1 MFKLKLHWQILIALV
16 LGVVIGTVLQATQG
30 EEVKNNGFVS
40 FMEFMGSTVFI
51 GLLKMVI
58 VPLIFSSIVA
68 GIAGRDKSRGF
79 GRLGV
84 KTLAYYISSSAIA
97 IIIGLSIVNLMKPG
111 LIEGKPNPELVKFMN
126 DDANEFT
133 EKGASIERS
142 AVSIENDQNIFSVIG
157 SLIERMIPD
166 NVIKAASDNG
176 SMLSLIFVSL
186 LTAFG
191 LLALDGSAKDQL
203 VGLIQGLNDLMIKIT
218 GYIMKLAPIGVFGL
232 MGWTIAQTGPG
243 FLLSMGK
250 YVFTVICALLIHFVF
265 VLPVLLRLVGK
276 INPVSHF
283 FAMKEALLTSFSTAS
298 SSATLPVTLKCLQEN
313 AGVSK
318 RVSSF
323 VLPLGATVNMDGTAL
338 YECIAVLFIAQVM
351 GIPLEFSSQ
360 LTIVVLSLLTS
371 IGVAGVPSASL
382 VAIVIILQNVAV
394 LDARLDGAFAAIGAI
409 YAVDRILDMCRT
421 SVNVYSDSCGAVI
434 IASTEGEDLKVKA

>member
-157 SLIERMIPD
+157 SLIERMIPN

-191 LLALDGSAKDQL
+191 LLALDGSAKGQL

-276 INPVSHF
+276 INPVSHL

-360 LTIVVLSLLTS
+360 FTIVVLSLLTS

-382 VAIVIILQNVAV
+382 VAIVIILQNVV
-394 LDARLDGAFAAIGAI
+394 VQDARLDGAFAAIGAI

>member
-111 LIEGKPNPELVKFMN
+111 LIEGKPNPELVKFMKDN
-126 DDANEFT
+126 ANEFT

-382 VAIVIILQNVAV
+382 VAIVIILQNVV
-394 LDARLDGAFAAIGAI
+394 VQDARLDGAFAAIGAI

>member
-276 INPVSHF
+276 INPVSHL